1 MGKQKR
7 ARSAAIPPV
16 HNAHL
21 VLPSALELHMAPIN
35 LACVAAC
42 VNQSSSSQPMPTR
55 AECPPG
61 ICPRPQPVWAIQ
73 HHRRIQVRS
82 CSPSWWP

>member
-35 LACVAAC
+35 LACVVHASTSRRLHSRCPQEQSAHPGFALAH
-42 VNQSSSSQPMPTR
+42 SSSVGNS
-55 AECPPG
+55 APPAD
-61 ICPRPQPVWAIQ
+61 PSPVM
-73 HHRRIQVRS
+73 
-82 CSPSWWP
+82 